1 MEEKRIEIPCNK
13 KVRDYTV
20 NNLKKLCGLT
30 VSRAYEQFIEKGTLS
45 VEESTAHDNRIEQL
59 IKLINR
65 FTIPKSVPVRP
76 IDKRH
81 MEQFRERWKKHLES
95 LPVNNAADSKPVYLI
110 DAVNRILKR
119 RKSRIQCTRIHLM
132 WHLDLQ
138 GEDHMIPE
146 EIATAIT
153 KFGLSDWSDVRP
165 LVENSKYNI
174 RIIGNGTKEI
184 EQEEFLK
191 AIEFIYQIPNFHV
204 DESMKEKILND
215 IKVLQDFLKDKEK
228 DPETYDYEA
237 VWEKYTA
244 KLQTA
249 PASRKRKS
257 DTKQKEENTKKEK
270 VGETNKEGET
280 TMTKEITFPSTQPQE
295 GVTGGQEE
303 SPVMKQTPPSDEDPG
318 EEPEHFSP
326 EEVEDIHDD
335 LYKGNHEKL
344 LKFLNEKAS
353 SGLPY
358 MSYLRQNINENGK
371 YIKDFAYR
379 PDFDNVYNTLV
390 VNANR
395 PGVSDTNIIQ
405 FIRNVARHN
414 ILEWGAPAP
423 KQVIPGSDV

>member
-30 VSRAYEQFIEKGTLS
+30 VSRAYEQFIERGTLS
-45 VEESTAHDNRIEQL
+45 VEESTAPDIRIEQL

-76 IDKRH
+76 VDKRH

-95 LPVNNAADSKPVYLI
+95 LAVNNAADSKPVYLI

-119 RKSRIQCTRIHLM
+119 RKSRIRCTRIHLM

-153 KFGLSDWSDVRP
+153 KFGLSDWSVVRP
-165 LVENSKYNI
+165 LAENSKYNI
-174 RIIGNGTKEI
+174 RISGNSTKEI

-191 AIEFIYQIPNFHV
+191 AIEFIYQVPNFHV
-204 DESMKEKILND
+204 DEGMKEKILND
-215 IKVLQDFLKDKEK
+215 IKVLQDFLKDNKEAPK
-228 DPETYDYEA
+228 TYDYDA
-237 VWEKYTA
+237 VWKKYTA

-257 DTKQKEENTKKEK
+257 DAKQKVKTAKEEK
-270 VGETNKEGET
+270 VGESSKEGET
-280 TMTKEITFPSTQPQE
+280 TMTEESAVPTAQPQGEVTVGQE
-295 GVTGGQEE
+295 GVPEAPDVSSHEAVE
-303 SPVMKQTPPSDEDPG
+303 SQKSVFQKNNLELTSYLKTIAERSDY
-318 EEPEHFSP
+318 
-326 EEVEDIHDD
+326 
-335 LYKGNHEKL
+335 LKGNIIEEKNVGYIQKFAHREDFSDVFST
-344 LKFLNEKAS
+344 LK
-353 SGLPY
+353 
-358 MSYLRQNINENGK
+358 QHTINERFIPARIVMQ
-371 YIKDFAYR
+371 Y
-379 PDFDNVYNTLV
+379 
-390 VNANR
+390 
-395 PGVSDTNIIQ
+395 
-405 FIRNVARHN
+405 IRNVAIHN

-423 KQVIPGSDV
+423 SQ